1 MMPAGTSTNATR
13 AEIRKALLFLY
24 PMEKR
29 GKETELPSGKFWTPI
44 PTDTITACKKADSVP
59 SKLADAKAKP
69 THIPSGILCR
79 AMPRFNVKVLILESF
94 LLRQAISKINIAT
107 YASKKQTGRI
117 MYALRDNSSQYS
129 IAGISKEN
137 MLDAII
143 TPPANACKKASNFA
157 LNFLTKKIVDAPAQD
172 NKKHNIEK
180 KKAYIIHK
188 SPLHNTKQ
196 KVFLCLYFILQE
208 ELKVNFLKDRAFV
221 NFFDNNFYAFI
232 MVSFYII

>member
-1 MMPAGTSTNATR
+1 
-13 AEIRKALLFLY
+13 
-24 PMEKR
+24 
-29 GKETELPSGKFWTPI
+29 
-44 PTDTITACKKADSVP
+44 
-59 SKLADAKAKP
+59 
-69 THIPSGILCR
+69 
-79 AMPRFNVKVLILESF
+79 
-94 LLRQAISKINIAT
+94 
-107 YASKKQTGRI
+107 

-129 IAGISKEN
+129 MAGISKEN

-157 LNFLTKKIVDAPAQD
+157 LKFLTKKIVDAPAQD

-208 ELKVNFLKDRAFV
+208 EKKGK
-221 NFFDNNFYAFI
+221 FFER
-232 MVSFYII
+232 